1 MPCRGPCGAA
11 ERVGLARASRWLGW
25 GERPA
30 GSVDDSN
37 LKPAQT
43 PMHHPKEGP
52 ATGGGRGPFLLLAHG
67 LYMGFGFLH
76 EGLAGQQ
83 GLAAGQGRTGWL
95 GGGMLLELAY
105 QPLQLAELAY
115 QLDYALHGVAAAQ
128 AGVVGQGLD
137 AEHAAVYVGGDLGL
151 LLHRQG
157 YLVAAGGH
165 LQQAIADLLQYVA
178 GGGGLEAAA
187 GGALLPLLHRLL
199 RISCAALQQADH
211 LLDLAGGGLGFD
223 GKGAD
228 LVRHH
233 GEAATRLASPCSLDG
248 GVEGQQVG
256 LVRDVVD
263 DVQDAVD
270 GPALA
275 GQRLYHGAGGDQ
287 LAVHSFHRRYGIKH
301 TAVALPE
308 QIGGLVQPIGGGG
321 RAVGDLAD
329 GFRHLGDGGRHLV
342 GLGLLLLQVVG
353 DGLGVVQIRL
363 GGCQD
368 LLAGL
373 LGAGQHRI
381 ELCLIHLHGELDGG
395 EAIDPA
401 GVDQLHQGV
410 VEAAAG
416 LGLQPR
422 EAAREGLVDGERQH
436 QGEGAEEKGP
446 ARAVLIAQ
454 SHQGRQARQQAE
466 SERERVGEGGKAQGP
481 RGLAAAHLLIDP
493 LRSLL
498 HCVIRR
504 RAH

>member
-1 MPCRGPCGAA
+1 
-11 ERVGLARASRWLGW
+11 
-25 GERPA
+25 
-30 GSVDDSN
+30 
-37 LKPAQT
+37 
-43 PMHHPKEGP
+43 
-52 ATGGGRGPFLLLAHG
+52 
-67 LYMGFGFLH
+67 
-76 EGLAGQQ
+76 
-83 GLAAGQGRTGWL
+83 
-95 GGGMLLELAY
+95 MLLELAH
-105 QPLQLAELAY
+105 QPLQLAELPH
-115 QLDYALHGVAAAQ
+115 QLNDALHGVAAAL

-151 LLHRQG
+151 LLHRLG
-157 YLVAAGGH
+157 YLAAAGGH
-165 LQQAIADLLQYVA
+165 LQQAVAYLLQHVP
-178 GGGGLEAAA
+178 GGGGLESAT
-187 GGALLPLLHRLL
+187 GGEPLPLCHGLL
-199 RISCAALQQADH
+199 RIPGATLQQGNH
-211 LLDLAGGGLGFD
+211 LLDLAGGGLSLD
-223 GKGAD
+223 GQGAD

-233 GEAATRLASPCSLDG
+233 REAATRLASPGGLDG

-256 LVRDVVD
+256 LVGDVVD

-287 LAVHSFHRRYGIKH
+287 LAVHSFHRRHGIKH

-329 GFRHLGDGGRHLV
+329 GLRHLGDGGRHLV

-381 ELCLIHLHGELDGG
+381 ELRLIHLHGELDGG

-401 GVDQLHQGV
+401 CVDQLHQGV

-416 LGLQPR
+416 QGLQPR

-446 ARAVLIAQ
+446 ARAVLIAEGHQ
-454 SHQGRQARQQAE
+454 SRQTRQQAE
-466 SERERVGEGGKAQGP
+466 SERERVGEGGQAQGP
-481 RGLAAAHLLIDP
+481 RGLAAAYPLIDS
-493 LRSLL
+493 LRALL

-504 RAH
+504 RAHRLVLHHLAARILDGGHEGIDPVVIPVLAAVLDRAHPALLLAQVGPHVGEGLGRHVGVADQVVR